1 MTDIERCIHLRY
13 IDWKDGDQILTDEEI
28 LDKVDALRLSRQAAK
43 QVVLTKLG
51 ITADELVSLLGY
63 Y

>member
-1 MTDIERCIHLRY
+1 MSTIERVIHLTY
-13 IDWKDGDQILTDEEI
+13 IGWKDGDQILTDQEI
-28 LDKVDALRLSRQAAK
+28 LDKVDAVRLSRQAAK

-51 ITADELVSLLGY
+51 ITADELLSLLAY